1 MSHITESRRGT
12 VYCQG
17 MCSVTCNG
25 LQRSVGAP
33 HSESVASAHLVS
45 ILNSLVHRAVPVELS
60 TVRRSAVTPCP
71 STELRGAARRWRLG
85 DRTVDDDV
93 VSRLSAVPIY
103 SILARQAPRVWCV
116 RPATWLPCLP
126 TQRQQQHIHE
136 HIKSKLIK
144 IPRPWQ
150 PNTERIGAPDPRAS
164 TRAR

>member
-25 LQRSVGAP
+25 LQRSVP
-33 HSESVASAHLVS
+33 SVLHTASRLRIS

-93 VSRLSAVPIY
+93 VSRLSPPIFD
-103 SILARQAPRVWCV
+103 SSPPRVWCV

-144 IPRPWQ
+144 IPRSWQ

>member
-103 SILARQAPRVWCV
+103 SILARHACGVSGPLRGY
-116 RPATWLPCLP
+116 RAYLHNDNNNIFMNILS
-126 TQRQQQHIHE
+126 RSS
-136 HIKSKLIK
+136 SKFRDHGNRTL
-144 IPRPWQ
+144 
-150 PNTERIGAPDPRAS
+150 NV
-164 TRAR
+164 